1 MISNGMILIGTTKDT
16 GADVCIRPSMANR
29 HGLIAGA
36 TGTGKTVTLRT
47 LAESFSALGVP
58 VFMADAKG
66 DLASMVDAGDAE
78 STKDR
83 AGAMGLYE
91 KGFTYG
97 GFPVCFWDVY
107 GQTGLPLR
115 TTVSEMGPV
124 LLARIMDLNDTQSD
138 ILNIIFKIADDE
150 GLLLVDLK
158 DLKAMIGFVGENA
171 KELSAK
177 YGNIATASLNSIMR
191 AIVSIESESD
201 ASGFGLARE
210 EETQS
215 DKNRR
220 QRGDSFFGEPALN
233 IADWLLPDVSGK
245 GIIEILNCRK
255 LMLSPRMYS
264 MFMLWLMSELF
275 ETLPEVGDLDKPRM
289 VFFFDEAHM
298 LFDGAPKVLLEKIEQ
313 VVKLI
318 RSKGVGIYFVTQN
331 PRDIPDGVLAQL
343 GNRIQHALRAYTP
356 AEMKGVKAA
365 AQSFR
370 ENPAFDTMKVLGE
383 LGTGEALVSVLDEK
397 GVPTVVEMTMIAP
410 PQSRLGTLDDVK
422 RDDIVK
428 KSMLYP
434 RYNDFFDRDSAYEF
448 LMRHKEEVAAAE
460 AAQNA
465 GDSTVYRG
473 TAPTVP
479 VQTGNPLAEAQER
492 ARLEKEALK
501 AKSRK
506 DNAVSKAT
514 TSIAKT
520 VTGTI
525 GRELGNSVGT
535 SLLGKGFGKRLGG
548 NVGASIGRNLIG
560 IFTGR

>member
-1 MISNGMILIGTTKDT
+1 MISNGMILIGTTKDAS
-16 GADVCIRPSMANR
+16 ADVYIRPSMANR

-36 TGTGKTVTLRT
+36 TGTGKTVTLRV
-47 LAESFSALGVP
+47 LAESFSAMGVP

-91 KGFTYG
+91 KGFSYG
-97 GFPVCFWDVY
+97 GYPVCFWDVY

-150 GLLLVDLK
+150 GLLLIDLK

-177 YGNIATASLNSIMR
+177 YGNIATASLNSITR
-191 AIVSIESESD
+191 AIVSIESE
-201 ASGFGLARE
+201 GGE
-210 EETQS
+210 
-215 DKNRR
+215 
-220 QRGDSFFGEPALN
+220 SFFGEPALN
-233 IADWLLPDVSGK
+233 IADWLLPDASGK
-245 GIIEILNCRK
+245 GIIELLDCRK

-318 RSKGVGIYFVTQN
+318 RSKGVGIYFITQN
-331 PRDIPDGVLAQL
+331 PKDIPDGVLAQL
-343 GNRIQHALRAYTP
+343 GNKIQHALRAYTP

-397 GVPTVVEMTMIAP
+397 GVPTVVEQTMIAP
-410 PQSRLGTLDDVK
+410 PSSRLGTLDDSK
-422 RDDIVK
+422 RDEITK
-428 KSMLYP
+428 RSMLYA

-448 LMRHKEEVAAAE
+448 LERHKQEVAAAQE
-460 AAQNA
+460 AQAAAAAQA
-465 GDSTVYRG
+465 SDSTVYRG
-473 TAPTVP
+473 AAPTAGGSSLLV
-479 VQTGNPLAEAQER
+479 AQEK

-501 AKSRK
+501 AKSQK
-506 DNAVSKAT
+506 KSAVSKAVAST
-514 TSIAKT
+514 AKT

-525 GRELGNSVGT
+525 GRELGNNLGS
-535 SLLGKGFGKRLGG
+535 SLFGNSFGKRLGG

-560 IFTGR
+560 IFSGR

>member
-1 MISNGMILIGTTKDT
+1 MISNGMILIGTTKDAS
-16 GADVCIRPSMANR
+16 ADVCIRPSMANR

-36 TGTGKTVTLRT
+36 TGTGKTVTLRV
-47 LAESFSALGVP
+47 LAESFSAMGVP

-91 KGFTYG
+91 KGFSYG
-97 GFPVCFWDVY
+97 GYPVCFWDVY

-150 GLLLVDLK
+150 GLLLIDLK

-177 YGNIATASLNSIMR
+177 YGNIATASLNSITR
-191 AIVSIESESD
+191 AIVSIESE
-201 ASGFGLARE
+201 GGE
-210 EETQS
+210 
-215 DKNRR
+215 
-220 QRGDSFFGEPALN
+220 SFFGEPALN
-233 IADWLLPDVSGK
+233 IADWLLPDASGK
-245 GIIEILNCRK
+245 GIIELLDCRK

-318 RSKGVGIYFVTQN
+318 RSKGVGIYFITQN
-331 PRDIPDGVLAQL
+331 PKDIPDGVLAQL
-343 GNRIQHALRAYTP
+343 GNKIQHALRAYTP

-397 GVPTVVEMTMIAP
+397 GVPTVVEQTMIAP
-410 PQSRLGTLDDVK
+410 PSSRLGTLDDSK
-422 RDDIVK
+422 RDEITK
-428 KSMLYP
+428 RSMLYP

-448 LMRHKEEVAAAE
+448 LERHKQEVAAAQE
-460 AAQNA
+460 AQAAAAAQA
-465 GDSTVYRG
+465 SDSTVYRG
-473 TAPTVP
+473 AAPTA
-479 VQTGNPLAEAQER
+479 GGSSLLAAQEK

-501 AKSRK
+501 AKSQK
-506 DNAVSKAT
+506 KSAVSKAVAST
-514 TSIAKT
+514 AKT

-525 GRELGNSVGT
+525 GRELGNNLGS
-535 SLLGKGFGKRLGG
+535 SLFGNSFGKRLGG

-560 IFTGR
+560 IFSGR

>member
-1 MISNGMILIGTTKDT
+1 MISNGMILIGTTKDAS
-16 GADVCIRPSMANR
+16 ADVCIRPSMANR

-36 TGTGKTVTLRT
+36 TGTGKTVTLRV
-47 LAESFSALGVP
+47 LAESFSAMGVP

-91 KGFTYG
+91 KGFSYG
-97 GFPVCFWDVY
+97 GYPVCFWDVY

-150 GLLLVDLK
+150 GLLLIDLK
-158 DLKAMIGFVGENA
+158 DLKAMIGFVGENS

-177 YGNIATASLNSIMR
+177 YGNIATASLNSITR
-191 AIVSIESESD
+191 AIVSIESE
-201 ASGFGLARE
+201 GGE
-210 EETQS
+210 
-215 DKNRR
+215 
-220 QRGDSFFGEPALN
+220 SFFGEPALN
-233 IADWLLPDVSGK
+233 IADWLLPDASGK
-245 GIIEILNCRK
+245 GIIELLDCRK

-318 RSKGVGIYFVTQN
+318 RSKGVGIYFITQN
-331 PRDIPDGVLAQL
+331 PKDIPDGVLAQL
-343 GNRIQHALRAYTP
+343 GNKIQHALRAYTP

-397 GVPTVVEMTMIAP
+397 GVPTVVEQTMIAP
-410 PQSRLGTLDDVK
+410 PSSRLGTLDDSK
-422 RDDIVK
+422 RDEITK
-428 KSMLYP
+428 RSMLYA

-448 LMRHKEEVAAAE
+448 LERHKQEVAAAQE
-460 AAQNA
+460 AQAAAAAQA
-465 GDSTVYRG
+465 SDSTVYRG
-473 TAPTVP
+473 AAPTA
-479 VQTGNPLAEAQER
+479 GGSSLLAAQEK

-501 AKSRK
+501 AKSQK
-506 DNAVSKAT
+506 KSAVSKAVAST
-514 TSIAKT
+514 AKT

-525 GRELGNSVGT
+525 GRELGNNLGS
-535 SLLGKGFGKRLGG
+535 SLFGNSFGKRLGG

-560 IFTGR
+560 IFSGR

>member
-1 MISNGMILIGTTKDT
+1 MICDGNIRVGKVKDGT
-16 GADVCIRPSMANR
+16 ADVYIRPSMANR

-47 LAESFSALGVP
+47 LAESFSEMGVP
-58 VFMADAKG
+58 VFLADAKG
-66 DLASMVDAGDAE
+66 DLSSMVDPGDAAG
-78 STKDR
+78 TKDR
-83 AGAMGLYE
+83 AGVMGLYE
-91 KGFTYG
+91 RGFTYS

-115 TTVSEMGPV
+115 TTISEMGPM
-124 LLARIMDLNDTQSD
+124 LLSRIMGLSDTQSE
-138 ILNIIFKIADDE
+138 ILNVLFKIADDE
-150 GLLLVDLK
+150 GLLLIDLK
-158 DLKAMIGFVGENA
+158 DLKAFVAFVGEHT
-171 KELSAK
+171 KEYSVS
-177 YGNIATASLNSIMR
+177 YGNIAAVSLNTITR
-191 AIVSIESESD
+191 AIVSLESE
-201 ASGFGLARE
+201 
-210 EETQS
+210 
-215 DKNRR
+215 
-220 QRGDSFFGEPALN
+220 GDEVFFGEPALN
-233 IADWLLPDVSGK
+233 ISDWFLPDASGK
-245 GIIEILNCRK
+245 GMIQVLDCRK

-298 LFDGAPKVLLEKIEQ
+298 LFDDAPKVLLEKIEQ

-318 RSKGVGIYFVTQN
+318 RSKGVGIYFITQN

-356 AEMKGVKAA
+356 SEIKGMKAA
-365 AQSFR
+365 AESFR
-370 ENPAFDTMKVLGE
+370 ANPAFDTMKALGE

-397 GVPTVVEMTMIAP
+397 GIPTVVEMTMIAP
-410 PQSRLGTLDDVK
+410 PESRLGTLDDTKRDEIVK
-422 RDDIVK
+422 RSI
-428 KSMLYP
+428 LYT
-434 RYNDFFDRDSAYEF
+434 RYNDYFDRDSAYEF
-448 LMRHKEEVAAAE
+448 LMRHKEAAANE
-460 AAQNA
+460 QSA
-465 GDSTVYRG
+465 GDSTVYKG
-473 TAPTVP
+473 TAPVAG
-479 VQTGNPLAEAQER
+479 VSAGNSLAEAQER

-501 AKSRK
+501 AKQQRDK
-506 DNAVSKAT
+506 AVSKAT

-525 GRELGNSVGT
+525 GRELGNSVGS

>member
-1 MISNGMILIGTTKDT
+1 MICDGKILIGKVKEKD
-16 GADVCIRPSMANR
+16 ADVCIYPSMANR

-47 LAESFSALGVP
+47 LAESFSMMGVP

-66 DLASMVDAGDAE
+66 DLASMVDAGDAAG
-78 STKDR
+78 TKDR
-83 AGAMGLYE
+83 AGNMGLYE
-91 KGFTYG
+91 KGFSYC

-124 LLARIMDLNDTQSD
+124 LLSRIMDLNDTQSD

-150 GLLLVDLK
+150 GLLLIDLK
-158 DLKAMIGFVGENA
+158 DLKSMVAFVGENA
-171 KELSAK
+171 KEYSSS
-177 YGNIATASLNSIMR
+177 YGNIAAASINAITR
-191 AIVSIESESD
+191 AIVSIQSEG
-201 ASGFGLARE
+201 AE
-210 EETQS
+210 
-215 DKNRR
+215 
-220 QRGDSFFGEPALN
+220 SFFGEPALN
-233 IADWLLPDVSGK
+233 ISDWLLPDASGK
-245 GIIEILNCRK
+245 GMIELLDCRK

-318 RSKGVGIYFVTQN
+318 RSKGVGIYFITQN
-331 PRDIPDGVLAQL
+331 PKDIPDGILAQL
-343 GNRIQHALRAYTP
+343 GNKIQHALRAYTP

-370 ENPAFDTMKVLGE
+370 ENPEFDTMKALGE
-383 LGTGEALVSVLDEK
+383 LATGEALVSVLDEK
-397 GVPTVVEMTMIAP
+397 GVPTIVERTMIVP
-410 PQSRLGTLDDVK
+410 PSSRLGTLDDVK
-422 RDDIVK
+422 RDEITK
-428 KSMLYP
+428 RSMLYP

-448 LMRHKEEVAAAE
+448 LERHKQEVAAAQ
-460 AAQNA
+460 AAETVQA
-465 GDSTVYRG
+465 SDSTVYRG
-473 TAPTVP
+473 TAPVP
-479 VQTGNPLAEAQER
+479 SAQVTGNSLLEAQER

-501 AKSRK
+501 AKNQRNK
-506 DNAVSKAT
+506 AVSRAT
-514 TSIAKT
+514 TSVAKT

-525 GRELGNSVGT
+525 GRELGNSVGR
-535 SLLGKGFGKRLGG
+535 SLFGSGFGKRLGG

>member
-1 MISNGMILIGTTKDT
+1 MISNGMILIGTTKDAS
-16 GADVCIRPSMANR
+16 ADVCIRPSMANR

-36 TGTGKTVTLRT
+36 TGTGKTVTLRV
-47 LAESFSALGVP
+47 LAESFSAMGVP

-91 KGFTYG
+91 KGFSYG
-97 GFPVCFWDVY
+97 GYPVCFWDVY

-150 GLLLVDLK
+150 GLLLIDLK

-177 YGNIATASLNSIMR
+177 YGNIATASLNSITR
-191 AIVSIESESD
+191 AIVSIESE
-201 ASGFGLARE
+201 GGE
-210 EETQS
+210 
-215 DKNRR
+215 
-220 QRGDSFFGEPALN
+220 SFFGEPALN
-233 IADWLLPDVSGK
+233 IADWLLPDASGK
-245 GIIEILNCRK
+245 GIIELLDCRK

-318 RSKGVGIYFVTQN
+318 RSKGVGIYFITQN
-331 PRDIPDGVLAQL
+331 PKDIPDGVLAQL
-343 GNRIQHALRAYTP
+343 GNKIQHALRAYTP

-397 GVPTVVEMTMIAP
+397 GVPTVVEQTMIAP
-410 PQSRLGTLDDVK
+410 PSSRLGTLDDSK
-422 RDDIVK
+422 RDEITK
-428 KSMLYP
+428 RSMLYA

-448 LMRHKEEVAAAE
+448 LERHKQEVAAAQE
-460 AAQNA
+460 AEVAAAAQA
-465 GDSTVYRG
+465 SDSTVYRG
-473 TAPTVP
+473 AAPTA
-479 VQTGNPLAEAQER
+479 GGSSLLAAQEK

-501 AKSRK
+501 AKSQK
-506 DNAVSKAT
+506 KSAVSKAVAST
-514 TSIAKT
+514 AKT

-525 GRELGNSVGT
+525 GRELGNNLGS
-535 SLLGKGFGKRLGG
+535 SLFGNSFGKRLGG

-560 IFTGR
+560 IFSGR

>member
-1 MISNGMILIGTTKDT
+1 MISNGMILIGTTKDAS
-16 GADVCIRPSMANR
+16 ADVCIRPSMANR

-36 TGTGKTVTLRT
+36 TGTGKTVTLRV
-47 LAESFSALGVP
+47 LAESFSAMGVP
-58 VFMADAKG
+58 VVMADAKG

-91 KGFTYG
+91 KGFSYG
-97 GFPVCFWDVY
+97 GYPVCFWDVY

-150 GLLLVDLK
+150 GLLLIDLK

-177 YGNIATASLNSIMR
+177 YGNIATASLNSITR
-191 AIVSIESESD
+191 AIVSIESE
-201 ASGFGLARE
+201 GGE
-210 EETQS
+210 
-215 DKNRR
+215 
-220 QRGDSFFGEPALN
+220 SFFGEPALN
-233 IADWLLPDVSGK
+233 IADWLLPDASGK
-245 GIIEILNCRK
+245 GIIELLDCRK

-318 RSKGVGIYFVTQN
+318 RSKGVGIYFITQN
-331 PRDIPDGVLAQL
+331 PKDIPDGVLAQL
-343 GNRIQHALRAYTP
+343 GNKIQHALRAYTP

-397 GVPTVVEMTMIAP
+397 GVPTVVEQTMIAP
-410 PQSRLGTLDDVK
+410 PSSRLGTLDDSK
-422 RDDIVK
+422 RDEITK
-428 KSMLYP
+428 RSMLYA

-448 LMRHKEEVAAAE
+448 LERHKQEVAAAQE
-460 AAQNA
+460 AQAAAAAQA
-465 GDSTVYRG
+465 SDSTVYRG
-473 TAPTVP
+473 AAPTA
-479 VQTGNPLAEAQER
+479 GGSSLLAAQEK

-501 AKSRK
+501 AKSQK
-506 DNAVSKAT
+506 KSAVSKAVAST
-514 TSIAKT
+514 AKT

-525 GRELGNSVGT
+525 GRELGNNLGS
-535 SLLGKGFGKRLGG
+535 SLFGNSFGKRLGG

-560 IFTGR
+560 IFSGR

>member
-1 MISNGMILIGTTKDT
+1 MISNGMILIGTTKDA
-16 GADVCIRPSMANR
+16 GADVSIRPSMANR

-36 TGTGKTVTLRT
+36 TGTGKTVTLRV

-83 AGAMGLYE
+83 AGKMGLYE
-91 KGFTYG
+91 KGFSYG
-97 GFPVCFWDVY
+97 GYPVCFWDVY

-150 GLLLVDLK
+150 GLLLIDLK

-171 KELSAK
+171 KELSSK
-177 YGNIATASLNSIMR
+177 YGNIATASLNAITR
-191 AIVSIESESD
+191 AIVSIESE
-201 ASGFGLARE
+201 GGE
-210 EETQS
+210 
-215 DKNRR
+215 
-220 QRGDSFFGEPALN
+220 SFFGEPALN
-233 IADWLLPDVSGK
+233 IADWLLPDASGK
-245 GIIEILNCRK
+245 GIIELLDCRK

-318 RSKGVGIYFVTQN
+318 RSKGVGIYFITQN

-343 GNRIQHALRAYTP
+343 GNKIQHALRAYTP

-397 GVPTVVEMTMIAP
+397 GIPTVVEQTMIAP
-410 PQSRLGTLDDVK
+410 PSSRLGTLDDAK
-422 RDDIVK
+422 RDEITK
-428 KSMLYP
+428 RSMLYP
-434 RYNDFFDRDSAYEF
+434 RYNDFFDRNSAYEF
-448 LMRHKEEVAAAE
+448 LERHKQEIAAAQ
-460 AAQNA
+460 AQA
-465 GDSTVYRG
+465 SDSTVYRG
-473 TAPTVP
+473 AAPVASGGAIRVTDNSL
-479 VQTGNPLAEAQER
+479 QAAQEK

-501 AKSRK
+501 AKSK
-506 DNAVSKAT
+506 KQSAVSKAV
-514 TSIAKT
+514 TSTAKT

-525 GRELGNSVGT
+525 GRELGNSVGS
-535 SLLGKGFGKRLGG
+535 SLFGNAFGKRLGG

-560 IFTGR
+560 IISGR

>member
-1 MISNGMILIGTTKDT
+1 MICDGNILVGKVKDT
-16 GADVCIRPSMANR
+16 AADVCIRPSMANR

-47 LAESFSALGVP
+47 LAESFSQMGVP
-58 VFMADAKG
+58 VFLADAKG
-66 DLASMVDAGDAE
+66 DLSSMVDAGDAAG
-78 STKDR
+78 TKDR
-83 AGAMGLYE
+83 AGKMGLYE
-91 KGFTYG
+91 KGFTYS

-115 TTVSEMGPV
+115 TTISEMGPM
-124 LLARIMDLNDTQSD
+124 LLARILDLSDTQSE
-138 ILNIIFKIADDE
+138 ILDVLFKIADDE
-150 GLLLVDLK
+150 GLLLIDIK
-158 DLKAMIGFVGENA
+158 DLKAFVSFVGEHA
-171 KELSAK
+171 KEYSSN
-177 YGNIATASLNSIMR
+177 YGNIAAVSLNTITR
-191 AIVSIESESD
+191 ALISLEAE
-201 ASGFGLARE
+201 GGE
-210 EETQS
+210 C
-215 DKNRR
+215 
-220 QRGDSFFGEPALN
+220 FFGEPALN
-233 IADWLLPDVSGK
+233 ISDWFLPDASGK
-245 GIIEILNCRK
+245 GMIEILDCRK

-318 RSKGVGIYFVTQN
+318 RSKGVGIYFITQN

-356 AEMKGVKAA
+356 SEIKGMKAA
-365 AQSFR
+365 AESFR
-370 ENPAFDTMKVLGE
+370 TNPSFDTMKALGE

-397 GVPTVVEMTMIAP
+397 GIPTVVEMTMISP

-422 RDDIVK
+422 RDEIVRR
-428 KSMLYP
+428 SMLYP
-434 RYNDFFDRDSAYEF
+434 RYSDFFDRDSAYEF
-448 LMRHKEEVAAAE
+448 LMRHKEAAAAQE
-460 AAQNA
+460 AQQA
-465 GDSTVYRG
+465 GDSTVYQG
-473 TAPTVP
+473 VAPV
-479 VQTGNPLAEAQER
+479 VQGAAAGNSLAEAQER

-506 DNAVSKAT
+506 SNAVSKAT
-514 TSIAKT
+514 ASIAKT

-525 GRELGNSVGT
+525 GRELGNSVGS
-535 SLLGKGFGKRLGG
+535 SLFGKGFGKRLGG

>member
-1 MISNGMILIGTTKDT
+1 MISNGMILIGTTKDAGT
-16 GADVCIRPSMANR
+16 DVCIRPSMANR

-150 GLLLVDLK
+150 GLLLIDLK

-201 ASGFGLARE
+201 ASGFGLARG

-220 QRGDSFFGEPALN
+220 QGGDSFFGEPALN

-245 GIIEILNCRK
+245 GIIEILDCRK

-410 PQSRLGTLDDVK
+410 PQSRLGTLDDAK

-473 TAPTVP
+473 TAPTAP

>member
-1 MISNGMILIGTTKDT
+1 MISNGMILIGTTKDA
-16 GADVCIRPSMANR
+16 GADVSIRPSMANR

-36 TGTGKTVTLRT
+36 TGTGKTVTLRV

-83 AGAMGLYE
+83 AGKMGLYE
-91 KGFTYG
+91 KGFSYG
-97 GFPVCFWDVY
+97 GYPVCFWDVY

-150 GLLLVDLK
+150 GLLLIDLK

-171 KELSAK
+171 KELSSK
-177 YGNIATASLNSIMR
+177 YGNIATASLNAITR
-191 AIVSIESESD
+191 AIVSIESE
-201 ASGFGLARE
+201 GGE
-210 EETQS
+210 
-215 DKNRR
+215 
-220 QRGDSFFGEPALN
+220 SFFGEPALN
-233 IADWLLPDVSGK
+233 IADWLLPDASGK
-245 GIIEILNCRK
+245 GIIELLDCRK

-275 ETLPEVGDLDKPRM
+275 ETLPEVGDLEKPRM

-318 RSKGVGIYFVTQN
+318 RSKGVGIYFITQN

-343 GNRIQHALRAYTP
+343 GNKIQHALRAYTP

-397 GVPTVVEMTMIAP
+397 GIPTVVEQTMIAP
-410 PQSRLGTLDDVK
+410 PASRLGTLDDAK
-422 RDDIVK
+422 RDEITK
-428 KSMLYP
+428 RSMLYP

-448 LMRHKEEVAAAE
+448 LERHKQEVAAAQEAE
-460 AAQNA
+460 AAQA
-465 GDSTVYRG
+465 AQASDSTVYRG
-473 TAPTVP
+473 AAPVATAQV
-479 VQTGNPLAEAQER
+479 TGNSLLEAQER

-501 AKSRK
+501 AKSQRNK
-506 DNAVSKAT
+506 AVSRAT
-514 TSIAKT
+514 ASVAKT

-525 GRELGNSVGT
+525 GRELGNTVGS
-535 SLLGKGFGKRLGG
+535 SLLGSGFGKRLGG